1 MSTLWSE
8 SRCNKFSLSLAETE
22 SGVKYYFKNSIEPD
36 REIVLYRALE
46 AADIMGDDAAWKEIY
61 KYGLSKKIKPRDEL
75 IKEYQEKLQGKE
87 D

>member
-1 MSTLWSE
+1 M
-8 SRCNKFSLSLAETE
+8 
-22 SGVKYYFKNSIEPD
+22 KYYFKNSIEPD

-46 AADIMGDDAAWKEIY
+46 AADIMGDGEAWKEIY